1 MVVSKRLGSDSHSL
15 CNPDRT
21 PAAEKD
27 FLQGRRRKL
36 LMALVVDCKDF
47 MTFLYL
53 YSRIKFV
60 DCEGE
65 GEGSAG
71 NTSYKG
77 HCSVGLARVWKC
89 PLVVTA
95 DLSEFLSVL
104 LALERLSI
112 ASRNCSRRG
121 TTAQV
126 RLQLTDHS
134 RSESVV

>member
-60 DCEGE
+60 Y
-65 GEGSAG
+65 S
-71 NTSYKG
+71 T
-77 HCSVGLARVWKC
+77 AREKEKDPLETPPTKDIAVW
-89 PLVVTA
+89 A
-95 DLSEFLSVL
+95 
-104 LALERLSI
+104 
-112 ASRNCSRRG
+112 
-121 TTAQV
+121 
-126 RLQLTDHS
+126 
-134 RSESVV
+134 